1 MTKNIRKRNQIFPII
16 MLTARGATKD
26 RVIGLDA
33 GADDYLVKPFKMDE
47 LDARIRA
54 LSRRINPV
62 LAPREKIGTIEFD
75 RNSRRIYHKNFEITL
90 NRRELTL
97 FEILLNKKGQYI
109 SKSHLVDTQYGVG
122 ADVNANAIEIS
133 VSRLRKTL
141 SIYNIKIITARGIGY
156 MMDDSA
162 E

>member
-1 MTKNIRKRNQIFPII
+1 
-16 MLTARGATKD
+16 
-26 RVIGLDA
+26 
-33 GADDYLVKPFKMDE
+33 MDE

-75 RNSRRIYHKNFEITL
+75 RNSRRIFHKNFEITL

-141 SIYNIKIITARGIGY
+141 SIYKIKIITARGIGY